1 MVNPRPIVIVV
12 TSTMLWAQDAVLEQI
27 TSDALST
34 PDLDRIEFY
43 SDNPLLLDSARVEDI
58 LQLPL
63 LSRTT
68 ARRIVSILRTK
79 KPQTIAALCD
89 AVGCSEEERYV
100 LGRCA
105 KLGGSSRAKVPLSVR
120 SRAMLWA
127 TPPSA
132 ATDGR
137 FRGSPH
143 ELYTR
148 AHMVA
153 GNTAVAA
160 LANKDAG
167 EPLVADFLSA
177 SIATRLDNIGIIIG
191 DYYAEMGLGLVLWR
205 PFGARKGTDVVTPCT
220 EFGRGFQ
227 QYRSALEYRFF
238 RGVAVEYPLA
248 VADGTTILV
257 RAGLSALPRSAS
269 LDTVGGVITSLATD
283 GYHRSSTE
291 IARRRNVTER
301 AALGA
306 LELRTSQFVC
316 GIAAL
321 MLDYPM
327 PVTSSSTLAM
337 PARRGLFASAYAL
350 QNTDNTTW
358 TAELARD
365 YAGNVATRAGLE
377 FRTTP
382 ATIALGGRWYAPMFR
397 APYGYNFG
405 ESSQPT
411 NEAGIYLGVRARL
424 ATGLENLFYADVYR
438 HTAPIGTLPR
448 LRRGVDVFNETRVRL
463 RRGASLLV
471 RLRQEHR
478 TEDRS
483 TDAGSV
489 AEEILRST
497 LRCELQHSDDAGVT
511 ARFRI
516 EGVWQIPTESTVSTP
531 EHGLAAFGELSIPL
545 SAQLSIGGR
554 LTAYSTASFNSAVY
568 TFEQLAPGLLV
579 SVPLYGRGT
588 RWFVYLRCV
597 ATEHITFWV
606 RYGATE
612 RLNVASLGSGLTEV
626 PGTHEGRAYIQLDV
640 RL

>member
-27 TSDALST
+27 TGDAIST

-43 SDNPLLLDSARVEDI
+43 SDNPILLDSARVEDI

-63 LSRTT
+63 VSRTT
-68 ARRIVSILRTK
+68 ARRIVSLLRTK
-79 KPQTIAALCD
+79 KPRTLAELCD
-89 AVGCSEEERYV
+89 AVRCSQEERYI
-100 LGRCA
+100 LERCA
-105 KLGGSSRAKVPLSVR
+105 TLGGTPLVSIPLSFR

-127 TPPSA
+127 TPPRA

-148 AHMVA
+148 VHMVH

-177 SIATRLDNIGIIIG
+177 SIATRVSNISIIIG

-238 RGVAVEYPLA
+238 RGVALEYPIA
-248 VADGTTILV
+248 VADGTTMLV

-269 LDTVGGVITSLATD
+269 LDTVGAVITSLATD
-283 GYHRSSTE
+283 GYHRSSSE

-306 LELRTSQFVC
+306 LELRTGQFVA
-316 GIAAL
+316 GFSTV
-321 MLDYPM
+321 MLEYPM
-327 PVTSSSTLAM
+327 PVTSSSTLVM

-350 QNTDNTTW
+350 QNTDNATW
-358 TAELARD
+358 SAELARD

-377 FRTTP
+377 YRTTP
-382 ATIALGGRWYAPMFR
+382 TTVTLGARWYAPMFR

-411 NEAGIYLGVRARL
+411 NETGIYLGIRARL
-424 ATGLENLFYADVYR
+424 ASKVENLFYADVYR
-438 HTAPIGTLPR
+438 HTAGISTLPR
-448 LRRGVDVFNETRVRL
+448 LRRGVDIFNETRVRL
-463 RRGASLLV
+463 GKGTVVFV

-483 TDAGSV
+483 TDAGTV
-489 AEEILRST
+489 AEEVLRST
-497 LRCELQHSDDAGVT
+497 LRCEVLHRTDGGT
-511 ARFRI
+511 IARFRI
-516 EGVWQIPTESTVSTP
+516 EGVWRIPTESALPTV
-531 EHGLAAFGELSIPL
+531 EHGLAAFGELSMAL
-545 SAQLSIGGR
+545 SAQFRLGGR
-554 LTAYSTASFNSAVY
+554 VTAYSTASFNSVVY

-588 RWFVYLRCV
+588 RWFVYVQWSAFER
-597 ATEHITFWV
+597 ITVWV
-606 RYGATE
+606 RYGSTE
-612 RLNVASLGSGLTEV
+612 RLNTTSLGSGLTAV
-626 PGTHEGRAYIQLDV
+626 PGTLDQRAYVQLDV